1 MPPLHEITWYAFIL
15 DSCSSSKNLN
25 KLKQLHARII
35 TVGVSSHDFIRAK
48 LVSSYASC
56 AQMLEASHI
65 FYLTN
70 RRSIFLYNSL
80 ISGFSFLHQ
89 FPQSLSVFRQMLID
103 DKTIDR
109 RTLPAVLK
117 SCAGLSALRLGR
129 QVHAAVLANGFASDV
144 ANSNA
149 LITMYAKCGDLV
161 AARKVFDE
169 MSDRNAITWSAMMAG
184 YGIHGRVGEVFV
196 LFDRMVDAGVLPD
209 GVAFTAVLTA
219 CSHKGLTE
227 KGREYF
233 EMMEGRFQVKPR
245 TEHYTCMVD
254 MLGRA
259 GRVKEAEEL
268 ILGMEMEPDDAL
280 WSALLG
286 ACKIHGRVEVAERVA
301 EKVYG
306 RKLNLAS

>member
-1 MPPLHEITWYAFIL
+1 MPPLHEIT
-15 DSCSSSKNLN
+15 C
-25 KLKQLHARII
+25 
-35 TVGVSSHDFIRAK
+35 HDFIRAK